1 MKRFRKILLT
11 TLIAGTLVFGSFDV
25 SAIASEGD
33 VVIVSEE
40 SESKPGESKDSSRE
54 ASDES
59 GNKSETSSGESENRP
74 LESQNPLSEEHP
86 DQGSG
91 KTESPEQIDDGDDS
105 AMPNNDTPV
114 DKSADSAD
122 SKENTSPEESK
133 NTPSTGTVSEESESE
148 KTVSAEKQNVSATD
162 TDEKETGEK
171 TAKTQGTGEGTDNT
185 NTDDQTKNKSSEP
198 DGVTSGKTEI
208 TKKSAPLKTVS
219 PKRTKGAGDSG
230 DTTEP
235 VVAAADPENP
245 KATVEKASVT
255 VTQYDIPGIFSYSY
269 ANEPDSSVE
278 STVNVTG
285 NITVTHL
292 DKPSGI
298 NWWDEYP
305 KLPQVMID
313 LINSMAGTASGVSA
327 QGILALAHP
336 NYPDSSTDY
345 VAGSGASSSV
355 NVGGKLTVEAKDK
368 ATGIAAG
375 ALGTGN
381 TASVDVKGGVN
392 VSAGGTAVGLDVRS
406 KLGGTTRVSAGSV
419 TAKADDATG
428 IKASATRGASAQIT
442 IGGDVQAL
450 TDADAPG
457 GTIGVTADNSSGS
470 IEISVDGSMFSG
482 GAGIRSTGEAGNSTV
497 LVRGNVEAGTTGAE
511 IMNGTEGAAGVS
523 AANHDILVENT
534 LSGDEQ
540 GILVSRDSVQ
550 GLTGVD
556 KDGNPVD
563 KGGALDVTVW
573 QIVKNDR
580 GNVAE
585 IETADGYKAAEK
597 VEKAIKYIIKFEQPA
612 EGGTLSV
619 TDKDKQNL
627 ETSHGFEVARETER
641 VLLKV
646 NLKTGYRIIAAYNGL
661 GEKEKLLMDSDGNYY
676 IDVPK
681 GGGVYLT
688 VELGNKYKVRFV
700 DDDNKEEDKRT
711 LLQEDEIEYGKTPSY
726 KGKEPVKK
734 STVKY
739 TYSFAG
745 WTPDINPVTGDITYT
760 AVYDAAINQYT
771 LTFDPAGGTL
781 NGKTSPYTMTADYDS
796 TINLADAPTRDGY
809 RFLYWKGSEY
819 QAGASY
825 TVKGDHTFT
834 AVWEKEEDEEEKRPA
849 SGDDAEADH
858 DDSGSYKSPK
868 TADES
873 RTELWILLVAAAG
886 LGFVTALTQK
896 KRSGF

>member
-25 SAIASEGD
+25 SSIASEGD
-33 VVIVSEE
+33 VVKVSEE

-59 GNKSETSSGESENRP
+59 GNKSETSSGKSENRP

-91 KTESPEQIDDGDDS
+91 KTESPEQKDDGDDS
-105 AMPNNDTPV
+105 AMPNNDAPV
-114 DKSADSAD
+114 DKPADSAD

-148 KTVSAEKQNVSATD
+148 KTVSAEKQNVSVTD

-171 TAKTQGTGEGTDNT
+171 TAKTQGTGKGTDNT

-208 TKKSAPLKTVS
+208 TKKSVPLKTVS
-219 PKRTKGAGDSG
+219 PKRTKGGGDSG
-230 DTTEP
+230 DTTEH
-235 VVAAADPENP
+235 VVAAAGPGNP

-255 VTQYDIPGIFSYSY
+255 VTQSGIPGIFSYSY
-269 ANEPDSSVE
+269 ADKPDSSAE
-278 STVNVTG
+278 SCVNATG
-285 NITVTHL
+285 NITVANL
-292 DKPSGI
+292 DDPSDGMLLVS
-298 NWWDEYP
+298 DYP
-305 KLPQVMID
+305 ELPQVLQD
-313 LINSMAGTASGVSA
+313 LISSTAGTASSVSA
-327 QGILALAHP
+327 EGILAVAHSK
-336 NYPDSSTDY
+336 YPD
-345 VAGSGASSSV
+345 GSASSSV
-355 NVGGKLTVEAKDK
+355 NVGGNLTVEAKDN

-381 TASVDVKGGVN
+381 TASVNVKGDVN
-392 VSAGGTAVGLDVRS
+392 VSARETAVGLDGRS
-406 KLGGTTRVSAGSV
+406 NLDGTITVSVGSV
-419 TAKADDATG
+419 TAKADEATG
-428 IKASATRGASAQIT
+428 IKASATRDASAQIT

-450 TDADAPG
+450 TTDADAPG
-457 GTIGVTADNSSGS
+457 GTSGVSADNSSGS
-470 IEISVDGSMFSG
+470 IKVSVEGSIISG
-482 GAGIRSTGEAGNSTV
+482 GAGICSTGSAGSSTV
-497 LVRGNVEAGTTGAE
+497 LVRGDVEAGTTGAE

-523 AANHDILVENT
+523 SANHDILVENT

-556 KDGNPVD
+556 KEGNPVD

-585 IETADGYKAAEK
+585 IETAEGYKAAEK

-858 DDSGSYKSPK
+858 DHSGSYKSPK

>member
-1 MKRFRKILLT
+1 
-11 TLIAGTLVFGSFDV
+11 
-25 SAIASEGD
+25 
-33 VVIVSEE
+33 
-40 SESKPGESKDSSRE
+40 
-54 ASDES
+54 
-59 GNKSETSSGESENRP
+59 
-74 LESQNPLSEEHP
+74 
-86 DQGSG
+86 
-91 KTESPEQIDDGDDS
+91 
-105 AMPNNDTPV
+105 MPNNDAPV
-114 DKSADSAD
+114 GKPADSAD

-235 VVAAADPENP
+235 VVAAASPENP

-255 VTQYDIPGIFSYSY
+255 VTQSAIPGIFSYSY
-269 ANEPDSSVE
+269 VDEPDSSAE
-278 STVNVTG
+278 SSVTLTG
-285 NITVTHL
+285 NMTVTNL
-292 DKPSGI
+292 YKRSDGTYDT
-298 NWWDEYP
+298 NWWDDYP
-305 KLPQVMID
+305 ELPHGLELPQVLID
-313 LINSMAGTASGVSA
+313 LINSIAGDASSVSA
-327 QGILALAHP
+327 GGILAVAHS
-336 NYPDSSTDY
+336 NYPAGSTDY

-406 KLGGTTRVSAGSV
+406 KQDGTTTVSAGSV
-419 TAKADDATG
+419 TAKADDATGIATG

-450 TDADAPG
+450 TNADAPG

-482 GAGIRSTGEAGNSTV
+482 GAGICSTGEAGSSTV
-497 LVRGNVEAGTTGAE
+497 LVRGDVEAGTTGAK
-511 IMNGTEGAAGVS
+511 IMNETDGAAGVS
-523 AANHDILVENT
+523 AANHVILVENT
-534 LSGDEQ
+534 LAGDEQ

-646 NLKTGYRIIAAYNGL
+646 DLKTGYKIIAAYNGL

-796 TINLADAPTRDGY
+796 TVNLADAPTRDGY

-858 DDSGSYKSPK
+858 DHSDDDDSGSYKSPK

>member
-1 MKRFRKILLT
+1 
-11 TLIAGTLVFGSFDV
+11 
-25 SAIASEGD
+25 
-33 VVIVSEE
+33 
-40 SESKPGESKDSSRE
+40 
-54 ASDES
+54 
-59 GNKSETSSGESENRP
+59 
-74 LESQNPLSEEHP
+74 
-86 DQGSG
+86 
-91 KTESPEQIDDGDDS
+91 
-105 AMPNNDTPV
+105 MPNNDAPV
-114 DKSADSAD
+114 DKPADSAD

-148 KTVSAEKQNVSATD
+148 KTVSAEKQNVSVTD

-230 DTTEP
+230 DTTAP

-255 VTQYDIPGIFSYSY
+255 VTQYDIPGVFSYSY
-269 ANEPDSSVE
+269 ANKPDSSVE

-285 NITVTHL
+285 NITVTDFNLHE
-292 DKPSGI
+292 PSGI

-305 KLPQVMID
+305 KLPQEMIV
-313 LINSMAGTASGVSA
+313 LINSMAGAASGASA

-336 NYPDSSTDY
+336 NYPDASTDY

-406 KLGGTTRVSAGSV
+406 KQDGTTTVSAGSV
-419 TAKADDATG
+419 TAKADDATGIATG

-450 TDADAPG
+450 TNANAPG
-457 GTIGVTADNSSGS
+457 GTIGVIANNSSGS

-511 IMNGTEGAAGVS
+511 IMNNGTEGAAGVS

-585 IETADGYKAAEK
+585 IKTADGYKAAEK

-619 TDKDKQNL
+619 TNKDKQNL

-711 LLQEDEIEYGKTPSY
+711 
-726 KGKEPVKK
+726 
-734 STVKY
+734 
-739 TYSFAG
+739 
-745 WTPDINPVTGDITYT
+745 
-760 AVYDAAINQYT
+760 
-771 LTFDPAGGTL
+771 
-781 NGKTSPYTMTADYDS
+781 
-796 TINLADAPTRDGY
+796 
-809 RFLYWKGSEY
+809 
-819 QAGASY
+819 
-825 TVKGDHTFT
+825 
-834 AVWEKEEDEEEKRPA
+834 
-849 SGDDAEADH
+849 
-858 DDSGSYKSPK
+858 
-868 TADES
+868 
-873 RTELWILLVAAAG
+873 
-886 LGFVTALTQK
+886 
-896 KRSGF
+896 

>member
-25 SAIASEGD
+25 SSIASEGD
-33 VVIVSEE
+33 VVKVSEE
-40 SESKPGESKDSSRE
+40 SVSKPGESKDSSRE

-59 GNKSETSSGESENRP
+59 GNKSESSSGKSENRP
-74 LESQNPLSEEHP
+74 LERQNPLSEEHP

-91 KTESPEQIDDGDDS
+91 KTESPEQKDDGDDS
-105 AMPNNDTPV
+105 AMPNNDAPV
-114 DKSADSAD
+114 DKPADSAD

-148 KTVSAEKQNVSATD
+148 KTVSAEKQNVSVTD

-185 NTDDQTKNKSSEP
+185 NTDDQAKNKSSEP

-219 PKRTKGAGDSG
+219 PKRTKGAEDSG
-230 DTTEP
+230 DTTES
-235 VVAAADPENP
+235 VVAAASPGNP

-255 VTQYDIPGIFSYSY
+255 LIEHSIPGVFSYSY
-269 ANEPDSSVE
+269 VDKPDSSAV
-278 STVNVTG
+278 STVNATG
-285 NITVTHL
+285 NFTVTNHNL
-292 DKPSGI
+292 HEPSALLLV
-298 NWWDEYP
+298 DDFPE
-305 KLPQVMID
+305 LPQVLQD
-313 LINSMAGTASGVSA
+313 LISSTTGTASGVSA
-327 QGILALAHP
+327 EGILALAHS
-336 NYPDSSTDY
+336 NYPDS
-345 VAGSGASSSV
+345 SGASSSV
-355 NVGGKLTVEAKDK
+355 NVGGNLTVEAKDK

-375 ALGTGN
+375 VLGTGN
-381 TASVDVKGGVN
+381 TASVDVKGDVN
-392 VSAGGTAVGLDVRS
+392 VSAKETAVGLDGRS
-406 KLGGTTRVSAGSV
+406 NLDGTITVSAGSV
-419 TAKADDATG
+419 TAKADEATG

-457 GTIGVTADNSSGS
+457 GTSGVSADNSSGLIKVSVEGS
-470 IEISVDGSMFSG
+470 IISG
-482 GAGIRSTGEAGNSTV
+482 GAGICSTGSAGSSTV
-497 LVRGNVEAGTTGAE
+497 LVRGDVEAGTTGAK
-511 IMNGTEGAAGVS
+511 ITNGTEGAADVS

-556 KDGNPVD
+556 KEGNPVD

-612 EGGTLSV
+612 EGGTLSI

-781 NGKTSPYTMTADYDS
+781 NGKTSPYTMTADCDS